1 MKKLFSPILNH
12 FEKGEARYAYKPLH
26 RTILNVVAV
35 LFLVIA
41 SGSLFAAIKFSVLGA
56 LSPPWSFWRAV
67 LSVRWWAFSEATRPW
82 PICGKPADQ

>member
-26 RTILNVVAV
+26 RTILIVVAV

-41 SGSLFAAIKFSVLGA
+41 SGSLFAAVKFSVLGGLIPTVVFLA
-56 LSPPWSFWRAV
+56 GSIVCAV
-67 LSVRWWAFSEATRPW
+67 VGLLGSDKAVANMWKTR
-82 PICGKPADQ
+82 

>member
-41 SGSLFAAIKFSVLGA
+41 SGSLFAAIKFSVLGG
-56 LSPPWSFWRAV
+56 LIPAV
-67 LSVRWWAFSEATRPW
+67 VFLAGSIVCAVVGLLGSDKAVANMWKTR
-82 PICGKPADQ
+82 